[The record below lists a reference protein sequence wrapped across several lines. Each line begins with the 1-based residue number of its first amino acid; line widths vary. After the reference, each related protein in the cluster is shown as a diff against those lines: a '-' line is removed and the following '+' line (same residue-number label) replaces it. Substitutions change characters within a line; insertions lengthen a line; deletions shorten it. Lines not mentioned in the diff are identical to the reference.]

1 MLLTSMQWASSGE
14 RHHMHPLCKLGF
26 VTVLLPLLMGASPG
40 VYRWVD
46 DEGVVNY
53 SQLKPEG
60 VDAELVNSDTGQRV
74 VTRTPSTE
82 ASAAD
87 DADLAESL
95 GDGEAQLSESQQEML
110 RDLRNAEQQRQ
121 QEVARIREANCEQA
135 REVLQ
140 RLTSRGR
147 IRVQAEDGQERVLPE
162 EERQSRIDEAQ
173 RAVAANCADTAS
185 R

>member
-1 MLLTSMQWASSGE
+1 
-14 RHHMHPLCKLGF
+14 MHLVCKLGF
-26 VTVLLPLLMGASPG
+26 ATVLLPLLMGASEG
-40 VYRWVD
+40 IYRWVD
-46 DEGVVNY
+46 ADGVVNY

-60 VDAELVNSDTGQRV
+60 VESQLVSADTSQRV
-74 VTRTPSTE
+74 VSRTPSSQ
-82 ASAAD
+82 APAD
-87 DADLAESL
+87 NGNPEMAEGL
-95 GDGEAQLSESQQEML
+95 GDDEAQLTENQQEML
-110 RDLRNAEQQRQ
+110 RDLRAAEEQRQ

-135 REVLQ
+135 REVLE

-147 IRVQAEDGQERVLPE
+147 IRVQGDDGQERVLPE

>member
-1 MLLTSMQWASSGE
+1 
-14 RHHMHPLCKLGF
+14 MHPVCKLAF
-26 VTVLLPLLMGASPG
+26 VTLLLPLLLGASAG
-40 VYRWVD
+40 IYRWVD
-46 DEGVVNY
+46 EEGVVNY

-60 VDAELVNSDTGQRV
+60 VESELVSADTGQRV
-74 VTRTPSTE
+74 VTRTPSSE
-82 ASAAD
+82 ASAATD
-87 DADLAESL
+87 DADLAEGL
-95 GDGEAQLSESQQEML
+95 GDEEAQLNESQQEML

-121 QEVARIREANCEQA
+121 QEVARIREANCQQA
-135 REVLQ
+135 REVLD

-147 IRVQAEDGQERVLPE
+147 IRVQGEDGQERVLPE

>member
-1 MLLTSMQWASSGE
+1 MRLVCNLA
-14 RHHMHPLCKLGF
+14 F
-26 VTVLLPLLMGASPG
+26 VTILLPLLMGASAG
-40 VYRWVD
+40 IYRWVD
-46 DEGVVNY
+46 DDGVVNY

-60 VDAELVNSDTGQRV
+60 VDAELVSADTGQRV
-74 VTRTPSTE
+74 VSRTPSNQG
-82 ASAAD
+82 SAAAG
-87 DADLAESL
+87 DAELAEGL
-95 GDGEAQLSESQQEML
+95 GDEDAQLTESQQEML

-135 REVLQ
+135 REVLE

-147 IRVQAEDGQERVLPE
+147 IRVQGEDGQERVLPE

-173 RAVAANCADTAS
+173 RAVAANCSDTAS